1 MKIEDIKIE
10 DTADANYVIKKF
22 FNNDFKNI
30 KMPQLEQLVLTVY
43 AMGKNNGASTG
54 SAVPTDSSVSA
65 DSTVSTDTAVSTD
78 SAPDEIEPEAAAEVP
93 VKENSFKI
101 TDRVKI
107 LEDVEI
113 GNSGEFIKTDSIGT
127 VNFVKEDIV
136 TVLFEAGEDGEM
148 IDVNVPFDKL
158 EIAD

>member
-10 DTADANYVIKKF
+10 DAADANYVIKKF

-43 AMGKNNGASTG
+43 TMGKNSGASTG
-54 SAVPTDSSVSA
+54 SAVSTDNAPTDSASA
-65 DSTVSTDTAVSTD
+65 DS
-78 SAPDEIEPEAAAEVP
+78 APAEIEPEAAAEAP
-93 VKENSFKI
+93 AKENNFKI
-101 TDRVKI
+101 SDRVKI

-158 EIAD
+158 ETAD

>member
-10 DTADANYVIKKF
+10 DAADANYVIKKF

-43 AMGKNNGASTG
+43 AMGKNSGASTG
-54 SAVPTDSSVSA
+54 SVASTDS
-65 DSTVSTDTAVSTD
+65 AVSTD
-78 SAPDEIEPEAAAEVP
+78 NAPDDSAPAEIEPEAAAEAP
-93 VKENSFKI
+93 AKENNFKI
-101 TDRVKI
+101 SDRVKI

-113 GNSGEFIKTDSIGT
+113 GHSGEFIKTDSIGT
-127 VNFVKEDIV
+127 VNFIKEDTV

-148 IDVNVPFDKL
+148 IDVSVPFDKL
-158 EIAD
+158 EMAG